1 MIMNYTK
8 PTLISLG
15 NAVECVQSALLK
27 HCGPTDS
34 STEFKATLPRTKLT
48 SNLPAGRSITA
59 GALPF
64 YCKAKSSFHVP
75 SVRNPARPRKHGHF
89 LADPFEAGESSG
101 RSSRSL
107 SQRSNHCRF
116 RL

>member
-34 STEFKATLPRTKLT
+34 STEFE
-48 SNLPAGRSITA
+48 SNAA
-59 GALPF
+59 A
-64 YCKAKSSFHVP
+64 YE
-75 SVRNPARPRKHGHF
+75 
-89 LADPFEAGESSG
+89 ADE
-101 RSSRSL
+101 
-107 SQRSNHCRF
+107 
-116 RL
+116 